1 VNDGKPGGLKQDGGR
16 TAAAIATTGNGNGRA
31 SNGNRKSRASNGNG
45 HRAAVANGNGH
56 SNGAAVAN
64 GNGHSNGARTATAR
78 ALKTAP
84 AAGHSRVSIPL
95 GPIRVTAPP
104 LRDAVFRR
112 LLAVADLAAA
122 FGGLA
127 TVAAWTGHGIAL
139 ASIVTVPLIVALAKL
154 SGRYDHDEVV
164 LRKSTLDEAPALL
177 MLAAAYCLSWSM
189 VAFLTGLKLDLGG
202 GGVVILWA
210 STATLLVIL
219 RSAARS
225 LAQRSAPAER
235 VLIIGDS
242 VARTRLAQ
250 SLACDPGAHIEV
262 VGFLPLE
269 DERRVHAD
277 WGSDSRR
284 KRRLAFEDLSR
295 VVEEFGVHRVFLIPT
310 TADSETML
318 DAVSRTT
325 ALGVKVSIVPRLLE
339 VVGSAVEFDTIGG
352 VTVLG
357 VRRPGLSR
365 SSRAIKRSMDLVGS
379 ALGLLLVSP
388 FLLAAAVMIKLD
400 SPGPVF
406 FRQLRVGRDGRTFK
420 MFKFRSM
427 VDGAEAQRT
436 ALEALNETD
445 GLFKLSSDPRVTRVG
460 QLLRKSSIDELPQ
473 LINVLLGDMSLVGPR
488 PLVVD
493 EDRLIEGRHRDRL
506 QLPPGMTGPWQV
518 LGPSRPPLSEMVK
531 TDYLYAA
538 NWSLWTDIKIL
549 LRTFGHVVGQRG
561 M

>member
-1 VNDGKPGGLKQDGGR
+1 VNDGKFRRRGV
-16 TAAAIATTGNGNGRA
+16 ATVDRERSNPAVAVTRNGNGQA
-31 SNGNRKSRASNGNG
+31 LGNG
-45 HRAAVANGNGH
+45 HEIGYRNGAGNGH
-56 SNGAAVAN
+56 A
-64 GNGHSNGARTATAR
+64 HSNGGGAAAALALESVPATQ
-78 ALKTAP
+78 P
-84 AAGHSRVSIPL
+84 RVSIPF
-95 GPIRVTAPP
+95 GPMRISPPP

-112 LLAVADLAAA
+112 LLAIADLAAA
-122 FGGLA
+122 VGGLA
-127 TVAAWTGHGIAL
+127 AIAILTGKGIAL
-139 ASIVTVPLIVALAKL
+139 ASIATLPLIVALAKV
-154 SGRYDHDEVV
+154 SGRYDHDEMV

-177 MLAAAYCLSWSM
+177 MLAAAYALVWSL
-189 VAFLTGLKLDLGG
+189 VAFITRLKLDLGG
-202 GGVVILWA
+202 AGVVVLWG
-210 STATLLVIL
+210 STASLLVVA
-219 RSAARS
+219 RSAARG
-225 LAQRSAPAER
+225 LGQLSAPAER
-235 VLIIGDS
+235 VLIVGDS

-269 DERRVHAD
+269 DERRVSAD
-277 WGSDSRR
+277 WGDGTRR
-284 KRRLAFEDLSR
+284 RRQLGFADLGDLVR
-295 VVEEFGVHRVFLIPT
+295 ELDVHRVFLIPT

-365 SSRAIKRSMDLVGS
+365 SSRAIKRTMDLFGS
-379 ALGLLLVSP
+379 AIGLLL
-388 FLLAAAVMIKLD
+388 LAPLGLIVALAIKLE

-406 FRQLRVGRDGRTFK
+406 FRQLRVGRDDRTFK

-427 VDGAEAQRT
+427 VAGAEAQRA
-436 ALEALNETD
+436 ALQSLNETD
-445 GLFKLSSDPRVTRVG
+445 GLFKLSADPRVTRAG
-460 QLLRKSSIDELPQ
+460 RLLRKSSIDELPQ
-473 LINVLLGDMSLVGPR
+473 LINVLLGNMSLVGPR

-493 EDRLIEGRHRDRL
+493 EDRLVEGRHRDRL

-538 NWSLWTDIKIL
+538 NWSMWTDIKIL
-549 LRTFGHVVGQRG
+549 LRTFGHVAGQRG
-561 M
+561 L

>member
-1 VNDGKPGGLKQDGGR
+1 
-16 TAAAIATTGNGNGRA
+16 
-31 SNGNRKSRASNGNG
+31 
-45 HRAAVANGNGH
+45 
-56 SNGAAVAN
+56 
-64 GNGHSNGARTATAR
+64 
-78 ALKTAP
+78 
-84 AAGHSRVSIPL
+84 
-95 GPIRVTAPP
+95 
-104 LRDAVFRR
+104 

-122 FGGLA
+122 AGGLGA
-127 TVAAWTGHGIAL
+127 VEIMTGKGYAA
-139 ASIVTVPLIVALAKL
+139 ASIATLPLMVALAKI

-177 MLAAAYCLSWSM
+177 MLAAAYALSWSM
-189 VAFLTGLKLDLGG
+189 VAFLVGLKLDLGG
-202 GGVVILWA
+202 GGVVVVWA
-210 STATLLVIL
+210 TSATLLVL
-219 RSAARS
+219 FRAGARA
-225 LAQRSAPAER
+225 LAQLSAPPER

-277 WGSDSRR
+277 WGPDSRR
-284 KRRLAFEDLSR
+284 KRQLTFEDLGS
-295 VVEEFGVHRVFLIPT
+295 VVQEFDVHRVFVIPT

-365 SSRAIKRSMDLVGS
+365 SSRAIKRAMDLFGAAV
-379 ALGLLLVSP
+379 GLLLLAP
-388 FLLAAAVMIKLD
+388 FGLIAAIAIKLD

-406 FRQLRVGRDGRTFK
+406 FRQQRVGRDGHTFK

-427 VDGAEAQRT
+427 VDGAEAQRA

-445 GLFKLSSDPRVTRVG
+445 GLFKLSSDPRVTRIG

-493 EDRLIEGRHRDRL
+493 EDRLVEGRHRERL

-538 NWSLWTDIKIL
+538 NWSMWTDIKIL
-549 LRTFGHVVGQRG
+549 LRTFGHVLGQRG

>member
-1 VNDGKPGGLKQDGGR
+1 VEIMTGKGY
-16 TAAAIATTGNGNGRA
+16 AAASIAT
-31 SNGNRKSRASNGNG
+31 
-45 HRAAVANGNGH
+45 
-56 SNGAAVAN
+56 
-64 GNGHSNGARTATAR
+64 
-78 ALKTAP
+78 L
-84 AAGHSRVSIPL
+84 PL
-95 GPIRVTAPP
+95 M
-104 LRDAVFRR
+104 
-112 LLAVADLAAA
+112 
-122 FGGLA
+122 
-127 TVAAWTGHGIAL
+127 
-139 ASIVTVPLIVALAKL
+139 VALAKI

-177 MLAAAYCLSWSM
+177 MLAAAYALSWSM
-189 VAFLTGLKLDLGG
+189 VAFLVGLKLDLGG
-202 GGVVILWA
+202 GGVVVVWA
-210 STATLLVIL
+210 TSATLLVL
-219 RSAARS
+219 FRAGARA
-225 LAQRSAPAER
+225 LAQLSAPPER

-277 WGSDSRR
+277 WGPDSRR
-284 KRRLAFEDLSR
+284 KRQLTFEDLGS
-295 VVEEFGVHRVFLIPT
+295 VVQEFDVHRVFVIPT

-365 SSRAIKRSMDLVGS
+365 SSRAIKRAMDLFGAAV
-379 ALGLLLVSP
+379 GLLLLAP
-388 FLLAAAVMIKLD
+388 FGLIAAIAIKLD

-406 FRQLRVGRDGRTFK
+406 FRQQRVGRDGHTFK

-427 VDGAEAQRT
+427 VDGAEAQRA

-445 GLFKLSSDPRVTRVG
+445 GLFKLSSDPRVTRIG

-493 EDRLIEGRHRDRL
+493 EDRLVEGRHRERL

-538 NWSLWTDIKIL
+538 NWSMWTDIKIL
-549 LRTFGHVVGQRG
+549 LRTFGHVLGQRG